1 MNIPSTVRTF
11 LATSQVRFKG
21 RQTTAAESFEAT
33 VAGAEI
39 SLSRVVKPVMLK
51 AGSAYLMA
59 VVRADQTVN
68 IEALNALFKR
78 DFSLCNKAEL
88 RELFPNCDQQAL
100 PPLAEPYGL
109 RSIVDKSISEMSNLY
124 FMTGTAG
131 LFISTSG
138 AEFVNT
144 LHQSGWNGRSI
155 VSGGEVESTV
165 LSVEEAMREKVESV
179 NELPA
184 MPGLAAE
191 IIRLRN
197 NPYAQA
203 SELSAVIEQDPS
215 LSAQVIRYA
224 DSPLYAYQGK
234 VNSVEQAI
242 VRVLGMDFVE
252 DLAFG
257 LSLGKAFNNPKAGP
271 LGLDNFWHH
280 SLYCASLTQ
289 ALCAQIGYDSRP
301 PASVGYLA
309 GLLHNFGILLLGHL
323 FPAQFER
330 LNKAVLTEP
339 DRSLTELERETI
351 VVCHTELGLW
361 LMDAWDMPKEI
372 VEAVSEHHNPEHC
385 GDYSVFANLVYIA
398 NALLRRHGIGDAESM
413 EIPEALLERFGLDDE
428 KLELALAS
436 VLEGREGLE
445 FMASR
450 MAA

>member
-11 LATSQVRFKG
+11 LATSKVRFKG

-68 IEALNALFKR
+68 IEALNSLFKR
-78 DFSLCNKAEL
+78 NFSLCNEAEL
-88 RELFPNCDQQAL
+88 HELFPNCDQQAL
-100 PPLAEPYGL
+100 PPLSEPYGL

-138 AEFVNT
+138 EAFVNI
-144 LHQSGWNGRSI
+144 LHQSGWNGRRI
-155 VSGGEVESTV
+155 VSGGEVESNSTT
-165 LSVEEAMREKVESV
+165 VEEAMREKVESV

-191 IIRLRN
+191 IIRIRN

-257 LSLGKAFNNPKAGP
+257 LSLGKAFNNPKEGP
-271 LGLDNFWHH
+271 LGLDNFWQH

-289 ALCAQIGYDSRP
+289 ALCNQIPNGIRP
-301 PASVGYLA
+301 PASVAYLA

-330 LNKAVLTEP
+330 LNKAVLAEP
-339 DRSLTELERETI
+339 ECSLLDLERETI
-351 VVCHTELGLW
+351 AVSHNELGLW
-361 LMDAWDMPKEI
+361 LMEAWDMPKEI
-372 VEAVSEHHNPEHC
+372 AEAVSGHHNPEHR

-398 NALLRRHGIGDAESM
+398 NVLLRRHGIGDAESM
-413 EIPEALLERFGLDDE
+413 DIPEELLARFGLDDE
-428 KLELALAS
+428 KLELALAN